1 MSKKTII
8 ESPEHFFTVV
18 RAFLPGCYIR
28 FHHFCKKHPGQ
39 YEGYIAYFG
48 NSSFIGAIFFSTR
61 TFRMAAT
68 IRAHERIHP
77 DLIPPQIFIGNTEEK
92 LVEFLKLYKRHSGFR
107 AYTYE
112 EVKFIRDKLKE
123 VEKIDLSAIVPYKKF
138 TT

>member
-18 RAFLPGCYIR
+18 RAFLPGCYTR
-28 FHHFCKKHPGQ
+28 FRSSQQTLGR
-39 YEGYIAYFG
+39 YEGHQAFFG
-48 NSSFIGAIFFSTR
+48 NSSFIGTLLFSTLQLG
-61 TFRMAAT
+61 MVAK
-68 IRAHERIHP
+68 IYAHERIRQ

-92 LVEFLKLYKRHSGFR
+92 LVDFLKLYKRHGGFR

-112 EVKFIRDKLKE
+112 EVKFICDKLKE
-123 VEKIDLSAIVPYKKF
+123 VEKIDLSAIGPYKKF